1 MRIADTLTKSIAIID
16 GAAAGLHFVTNN
28 MDDADGNTISPEY
41 TARLLYGIATSLE
54 DISEDLGE
62 AEANLMPDME
72 HSDMRILVEPALLE
86 ELVQLADDTDM
97 PVNNLLDAAISNF
110 LRAKADADAQQEEA
124 TPETEGATA

>member
-16 GAAAGLHFVTNN
+16 GAAAGLHYVTNN
-28 MDDADGNTISPEY
+28 MDDADGGTISPEY

-54 DISEDLGE
+54 DISKDLGE

-72 HSDMRILVEPALLE
+72 REDVRILIEPALFE

-97 PVNNLLDAAISNF
+97 PVNELLNAAISNI
-110 LRAKADADAQQEEA
+110 LRAKEEADATLDA
-124 TPETEGATA
+124 TMTE